1 MAFELFCATMI
12 ALLFGLAITFGGYR
26 LFLVL
31 LPIWGFFFGF
41 GLGAQTLQLLFGYGF
56 LATISSWVVGFIV
69 GALFGV
75 LSYMFYIFGVA
86 ILAGSLGYALGV
98 SLMVWI
104 GLPPGFITWLI
115 GIIVGI
121 VLVVITLVFNLQ
133 KYMIVVGTSII
144 GSGLLIGT
152 LMLGVVGVGLVRF
165 LDNPIQSMLQNS
177 PLWTILFLVLVV
189 AGIIVQLRATPP
201 AELDTYATGI

>member
-115 GIIVGI
+115 GIIVGV

-201 AELDTYATGI
+201 AEFDAYASGM